1 MGGIHGKS
9 KSEESS
15 QVDSRQSN
23 ASNVIDGG
31 IGSTISMTQITG
43 SDHVT
48 MTDHEAVNRA
58 FDLGELILDNS
69 TSFINDSLDFVQSN
83 SDRNYDFAENVAIPL
98 NAQMTEDFTR
108 YAIIGAVVISLG
120 YFATKIKWTK

>member
-1 MGGIHGKS
+1 MGGIHGKTKTDS
-9 KSEESS
+9 QETRIARES
-15 QVDSRQSN
+15 Q

-31 IGSTISMTQITG
+31 VGSTVMMQQITG

-48 MTDHEAVNRA
+48 VTDHDAVEKA
-58 FDLGELILDNS
+58 FELAQNTVGLNAGFLNTALDSVNS
-69 TSFINDSLDFVQSN
+69 ASE
-83 SDRNYDFAENVAIPL
+83 RNYDFAENVAIPL

-120 YFATKIKWTK
+120 YFSTKIKWTK